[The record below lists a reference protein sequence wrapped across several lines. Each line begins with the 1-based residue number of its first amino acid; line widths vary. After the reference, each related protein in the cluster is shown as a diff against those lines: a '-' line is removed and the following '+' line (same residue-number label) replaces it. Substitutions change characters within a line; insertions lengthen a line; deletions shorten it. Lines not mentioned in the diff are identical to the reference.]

1 MIACFLSQ
9 APEASV
15 ALVALACFYRY
26 LEILEIRRSLKS
38 KMAFDYCLDL
48 RESRNLVDRM
58 TM

>member
-1 MIACFLSQ
+1 MLAYFLYR
-9 APEASV
+9 APEAGV

-48 RESRNLVDRM
+48 RESRNLVDQM